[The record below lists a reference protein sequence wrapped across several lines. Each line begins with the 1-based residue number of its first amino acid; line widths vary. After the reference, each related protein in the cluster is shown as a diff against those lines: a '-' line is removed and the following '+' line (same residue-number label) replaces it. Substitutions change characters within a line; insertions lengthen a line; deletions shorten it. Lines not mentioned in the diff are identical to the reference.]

1 MNPSLDVYY
10 TTERSSKLFYPND
23 TTRTYMH
30 LKLREPVVMLEDRQD
45 GWSKVKTLDG
55 ANGLMRT
62 EGLTNVWIRI
72 SKSEQTVFVYRG
84 STLIARIPADLGYN
98 FFADKTER
106 GSQANP
112 DHWRTPEGEFF
123 VATKNA
129 NSQFYKALV
138 LNYPNAED
146 AERGFKDNLITE
158 KEYKQILQAEKSVS
172 APPMNTRLGGYI
184 ELHGDGTG
192 ERQNWTQGCVAIQN
206 VQMDRLW
213 DLVVVGTPV
222 MIES

>member
-1 MNPSLDVYY
+1 MRLFAILFLLALVSLGPNKVHAQAMNPSLDVYY

-98 FFADKTER
+98 
-106 GSQANP
+106 
-112 DHWRTPEGEFF
+112 
-123 VATKNA
+123 
-129 NSQFYKALV
+129 L